1 MGMIQTIK
9 KASMGAYNASNPL
22 NIEFGT
28 VIDSKNLTIRVEQ
41 KKTLPKE
48 FFLVPESLTRYE
60 VDLKHIHSTG
70 NGSTGNSLDK
80 LVIREGLKNGDGVVL
95 LKIKAGSKYLILD
108 KIANEILDEVI
119 SNE

>member
-9 KASMGAYNASNPL
+9 EASMGAYNASNPL

-28 VIDSKNLTIRVEQ
+28 IIDSKNLTIRVEQ

-60 VDLKHIHSTG
+60 VDLKHIHSVG
-70 NGSTGNSLDK
+70 DSSTRNSLDK
-80 LVIREGLKNGDGVVL
+80 LVIREGLKNGDGVIL
-95 LKIKAGSKYLILD
+95 LKIQAGSKYLILD
-108 KIANEILDEVI
+108 KIANEVP
-119 SNE
+119 NE